1 MVDEAEQRTP
11 ETPATY
17 NRRAQL
23 WMMGLL
29 GLVMIVML
37 IDTITD
43 LMGDDEVKA
52 DTQNQPVVALD
63 DRDFQARMASL
74 RSTTQIQQTEVEKQ
88 EQAIDIKA
96 MLAEERA
103 RLEKEREAAMQQ
115 LRDQLLARNKKD
127 ERIAGITLPGSG
139 QSGLNDNGL
148 SKWQSEETL
157 RAQSAYRDSGLEFRI
172 YEGGQKPAV
181 VSSHQTDPFSPEN
194 LSKLMAMGN
203 VSSQTNAM
211 NPIGSLKVADNNNI
225 NEENHQSTVAAVAE
239 KPGHLLP
246 AGSVIH
252 TVMNRT
258 IRSDYLGHYSAIVA
272 RDVYDVSRRFILIP
286 KGSKVIGEVR
296 PLQNVNQIIQSRLG
310 FTARWVVLPDGRK
323 IDFASKADATD
334 RVGTNALK
342 DQVNNHWGWRLF
354 GVAAYALVG
363 TQSSYQGSGYNS
375 DSSYAGEV
383 GQGARE
389 MARPLAQR
397 FINLQPTVIIR
408 HGQPL
413 KLDLYDDLTIV
424 PWSHI

>member
-74 RSTTQIQQTEVEKQ
+74 RSTTHIKQQEVEKQ

-203 VSSQTNAM
+203 VSSQTNGV
-211 NPIGSLKVADNNNI
+211 NPITSLKVVNDD
-225 NEENHQSTVAAVAE
+225 NHQSAVSEAVVE

-334 RVGTNALK
+334 QVGTNALK

-363 TQSSYQGSGYNS
+363 TQSSYQGSGYNNN
-375 DSSYAGEV
+375 SSYAGEV